1 MSSPPIA
8 PAHLQRRPVDAEAF
22 RAELI
27 DAGVLID
34 GGDPTPRGAPLPN
47 VLRIDEFGIL
57 KAAARIRHSDVDVG
71 KVIDQAD
78 QRIASRLRAILSRA
92 GGAT

>member
-1 MSSPPIA
+1 VTIA
-8 PAHLQRRPVDAEAF
+8 PPHLQRRAVDADAF

-27 DAGVLID
+27 DAGVLVD
-34 GGDPTPRGAPLPN
+34 GGDPTPRGAPASH

-57 KAAARIRHSDVDVG
+57 KAAARIRHSEADVA

-78 QRIASRLRAILSRA
+78 PRIAARLRAILART
-92 GGAT
+92 GGST